1 MNKNINFLFSIFF
14 LIACSTDV
22 GIITVN
28 KQQNDSATLI
38 DTSKEETG
46 IEEST
51 VEETSNE
58 PGSETSELSGTVG
71 LVKWELEQVAC
82 PACMGVP
89 QEITVTFESDFH
101 DNMNDTHPTWVP
113 PQGQWI
119 QTLNYISINRNS
131 LDLGSSINIIGSYNT
146 FTALKNNSNLYLANI
161 YESQYDRD
169 TNYTVQMQDGTTFN
183 FKSIRGFDFIEPL
196 ELRYVDPS
204 YAFATPIRKTG
215 STFWWGPSGTSEDF
229 NITLAVY
236 SQDGSQMLGYVSCTG
251 ADNGMM
257 TIPGNYLTSFPNWSL
272 VAVHM
277 TRFDQQRVPYENLNG
292 YVDIQLY
299 WSVVGTGHI
308 E

>member
-28 KQQNDSATLI
+28 KQQNDSATII
-38 DTSKEETG
+38 DTFKEETG
-46 IEEST
+46 IEESS

-82 PACMGVP
+82 PACMDVP

-113 PQGQWI
+113 PQGQCI

-183 FKSIRGFDFIEPL
+183 F
-196 ELRYVDPS
+196 
-204 YAFATPIRKTG
+204 
-215 STFWWGPSGTSEDF
+215 
-229 NITLAVY
+229 
-236 SQDGSQMLGYVSCTG
+236 
-251 ADNGMM
+251 
-257 TIPGNYLTSFPNWSL
+257 
-272 VAVHM
+272 
-277 TRFDQQRVPYENLNG
+277 
-292 YVDIQLY
+292 
-299 WSVVGTGHI
+299 
-308 E
+308 